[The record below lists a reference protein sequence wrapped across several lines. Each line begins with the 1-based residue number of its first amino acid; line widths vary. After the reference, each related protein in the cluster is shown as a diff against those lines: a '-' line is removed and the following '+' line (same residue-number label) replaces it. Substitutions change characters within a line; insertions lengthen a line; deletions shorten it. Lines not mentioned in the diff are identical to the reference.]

1 MVKGGEGMEE
11 RMLTVKEVASTLS
24 LSEITIRQWIQQ
36 GKIKSVKLASGRA
49 RRIPQSEVE
58 RIKRGE

>member
-1 MVKGGEGMEE
+1 MEE